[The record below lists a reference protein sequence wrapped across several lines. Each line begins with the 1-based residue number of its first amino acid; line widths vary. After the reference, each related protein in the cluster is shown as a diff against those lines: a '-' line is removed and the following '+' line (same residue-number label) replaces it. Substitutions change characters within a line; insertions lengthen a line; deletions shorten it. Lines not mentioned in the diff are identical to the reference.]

1 MPRSYSVGEFAD
13 ELGVHRQ
20 TVKRWCREDEID
32 YTRTPGGSRRI
43 PRRELLRLSGDAR
56 PTDRVA
62 LYARVSSHG
71 QKENGDLDRQIE
83 RLRNY
88 AHDHGW
94 TVENTYT
101 DVGSGLNEDRRG
113 LDLLLDDMQE
123 ADYGRILIT
132 YEDRLTRFG
141 FSYLE
146 RYFDCYGVTITIIDD
161 ETDKSAQEELVDDL
175 ITLVASFSG
184 KLYGMR
190 SSKKQQV
197 VNTVESE
204 VQPDE

>member
-43 PRRELLRLSGDAR
+43 PRRELLHLSGDAR

-83 RLRNY
+83 RLRDY

-113 LDLLLDDMQE
+113 LDSLLDDVQE
-123 ADYGRILIT
+123 ADYGRILVT

-146 RYFDCYGVTITIIDD
+146 RYFDCYGVTISVIED

-175 ITLVASFSG
+175 IKLVASFSG

-190 SSKKQQV
+190 SSKKQEV

-204 VQPDE
+204 VKPDE

>member
-20 TVKRWCREDEID
+20 TVKRWCRDDEID

-43 PRRELLRLSGDAR
+43 PRRELLCLSGDAR
-56 PTDRVA
+56 PTDHVA

-101 DVGSGLNEDRRG
+101 DVGSGLNEDRRDI
-113 LDLLLDDMQE
+113 DLLLDDMQE
-123 ADYGRILIT
+123 ANYGRILIT

-146 RYFDCYGVTITIIDD
+146 RYFDCYGVTITAIED

-175 ITLVASFSG
+175 IKLVASFSG

-204 VQPDE
+204 VKPDG

>member
-56 PTDRVA
+56 PTDCVA

-113 LDLLLDDMQE
+113 LDSLLDDTQE
-123 ADYGRILIT
+123 ADYGRILVT
-132 YEDRLTRFG
+132 YENRLTRFG
-141 FSYLE
+141 VSYLE
-146 RYFDCYGVTITIIDD
+146 RYFDCYGVTITVIED

-175 ITLVASFSG
+175 IKLVASFSG

-197 VNTVESE
+197 VNTVESA
-204 VQPDE
+204 VKPDE

>member
-1 MPRSYSVGEFAD
+1 M
-13 ELGVHRQ
+13 
-20 TVKRWCREDEID
+20 
-32 YTRTPGGSRRI
+32 
-43 PRRELLRLSGDAR
+43 LRLSGDAR
-56 PTDRVA
+56 PTDCVA
-62 LYARVSSHG
+62 LYGRVSSHG

-83 RLRNY
+83 GLRDY

-94 TVENTYT
+94 TVESTYT

-113 LDLLLDDMQE
+113 LASLLDDIQNAE
-123 ADYGRILIT
+123 YGRVLVT

-146 RYFDCYGVTITIIDD
+146 RYFDCYGVTITIIED

-175 ITLVASFSG
+175 IKLVASFSG

-197 VNTVESE
+197 VSIVS
-204 VQPDE
+204 PR

>member
-83 RLRNY
+83 RLRDY

-101 DVGSGLNEDRRG
+101 DVGSGLNEDRCG
-113 LDLLLDDMQE
+113 LDSLLDDVQE
-123 ADYGRILIT
+123 ADYGRILVT

-146 RYFDCYGVTITIIDD
+146 RYFDCYGVTISVIED

-175 ITLVASFSG
+175 IKLVASFSG

-190 SSKKQQV
+190 SSKKQEV

-204 VQPDE
+204 VKPDE

>member
-20 TVKRWCREDEID
+20 TVKRWCREEEID

-43 PRRELLRLSGDAR
+43 PRRELFRLSGDSR

-83 RLRNY
+83 RLCDY

-101 DVGSGLNEDRRG
+101 DVGSGLNEDRRDLG
-113 LDLLLDDMQE
+113 LLLDDVQD
-123 ADYGRILIT
+123 ADYGRVLVT
-132 YEDRLTRFG
+132 YGDRLTRFG

-146 RYFDCYGVTITIIDD
+146 RYFDCYGVTVTVIEDD
-161 ETDKSAQEELVDDL
+161 TDKSAQEELVDDL
-175 ITLVASFSG
+175 IKLVASFSG

-197 VNTVESE
+197 VNTVESK
-204 VQPDE
+204 VKPDE

>member
-1 MPRSYSVGEFAD
+1 MVRSYSIGEFAD
-13 ELGVHRQ
+13 ELGVHPE
-20 TVKRWCREDEID
+20 TVKRWCRNDDLD
-32 YTRTPGGSRRI
+32 YTRTPGGDRRI
-43 PRRELLRLSGDAR
+43 PHRELLRLAGDSRSRDQA
-56 PTDRVA
+56 A

-71 QKENGDLDRQIE
+71 QKDNGDLDRQLD
-83 RLRNY
+83 RLRDY

-94 TVENTYT
+94 TIENTYT

-113 LDLLLDDMQE
+113 LTQLLADVQD
-123 ADYGRILIT
+123 ADYGRVLVT

-141 FSYLE
+141 FSYLD
-146 RYFDCYGVTITIIDD
+146 RYFDSYGVTITVIED
-161 ETDKSAQEELVDDL
+161 ETDKTAQEELVDDL
-175 ITLVASFSG
+175 IKLVASFSG

-204 VQPDE
+204 VKPDE

>member
-43 PRRELLRLSGDAR
+43 PRRELLRLSGDVR

-62 LYARVSSHG
+62 LYARVSSHS

-83 RLRNY
+83 RLRDY

-113 LDLLLDDMQE
+113 LDSLLDDVQE
-123 ADYGRILIT
+123 ADYGRILVT

-146 RYFDCYGVTITIIDD
+146 RYFDCYGVTITVIED
-161 ETDKSAQEELVDDL
+161 ETDKSAQEELIDDL
-175 ITLVASFSG
+175 IKLVASFSG
-184 KLYGMR
+184 KLHGMR

-204 VQPDE
+204 VKSDE

>member
-43 PRRELLRLSGDAR
+43 PRRELLRLSGDPR
-56 PTDRVA
+56 PTDCVA
-62 LYARVSSHG
+62 LYGRVSSHG

-83 RLRNY
+83 GLRDY

-113 LDLLLDDMQE
+113 LASLL
-123 ADYGRILIT
+123 G
-132 YEDRLTRFG
+132 
-141 FSYLE
+141 
-146 RYFDCYGVTITIIDD
+146 
-161 ETDKSAQEELVDDL
+161 
-175 ITLVASFSG
+175 
-184 KLYGMR
+184 
-190 SSKKQQV
+190 
-197 VNTVESE
+197 
-204 VQPDE
+204 

>member
-1 MPRSYSVGEFAD
+1 MPRSYSIGEFAD
-13 ELGVHRQ
+13 ELGVHPQ
-20 TVKRWCREDEID
+20 TVKRWCRNGDLD
-32 YTRTPGGSRRI
+32 YTRTPGGERRI
-43 PRRELLRLSGDAR
+43 PHRELRRLAGDTR

-62 LYARVSSHG
+62 LYARVSTHG
-71 QKENGDLDRQIE
+71 QKDNGDLDRQ
-83 RLRNY
+83 LDQLTDY

-113 LDLLLDDMQE
+113 LNSLLDDVQD
-123 ADYGRILIT
+123 ADYGRVLLT

-146 RYFDCYGVTITIIDD
+146 RYFDCYGVTVTVIED

-175 ITLVASFSG
+175 INLVASFSG

-190 SSKKQQV
+190 SNKTQQV

-204 VQPDE
+204 VKPDE

>member
-13 ELGVHRQ
+13 ELGVHVQ
-20 TVKRWCREDEID
+20 TVKRWCRDDDLD
-32 YTRTPGGSRRI
+32 YTRTPGGYRRI
-43 PRRELLRLSGDAR
+43 PRRELHRLAGTAR

-62 LYARVSSHG
+62 LYTRVSSHG
-71 QKENGDLDRQIE
+71 QKKNGDLGRQHDRLVE
-83 RLRNY
+83 Y

-94 TVENTYT
+94 SIENTYS

-113 LDLLLDDMQE
+113 LQSLLDDVQN
-123 ADYGRILIT
+123 AAYGRVLVT

-146 RYFDCYGVTITIIDD
+146 RYFDCYGVTVTVIEN
-161 ETDKSAQEELVDDL
+161 ETDKSAHEELVDDL
-175 ITLVASFSG
+175 IKLVASFSG

-197 VNTVESE
+197 VETVENE
-204 VQPDE
+204 MTTDE

>member
-1 MPRSYSVGEFAD
+1 MPRSYSIGEFAD
-13 ELGVHRQ
+13 ELGVHAQ
-20 TVKRWCREDEID
+20 TVKRWCRNDDLD
-32 YTRTPGGSRRI
+32 YTRTPGGERRI
-43 PRRELLRLSGDAR
+43 PHRELRRLAGDAR

-71 QKENGDLDRQIE
+71 QKDNGDLDRQ
-83 RLRNY
+83 LDQLTDY

-94 TVENTYT
+94 HVENTYT

-113 LDLLLDDMQE
+113 LDALLDDVQE
-123 ADYGRILIT
+123 ADYGRILVT

-146 RYFDCYGVTITIIDD
+146 RYFDCYGVTITVIED

-175 ITLVASFSG
+175 IKLVASFSG

-190 SSKKQQV
+190 SSKTQQV

-204 VQPDE
+204 VKPDE

>member
-20 TVKRWCREDEID
+20 TVKRWCRDDEID

-101 DVGSGLNEDRRG
+101 DVGSGLNEDRRDI
-113 LDLLLDDMQE
+113 DLLLDDMRE

-146 RYFDCYGVTITIIDD
+146 RYFDCYGVTITAIED

-175 ITLVASFSG
+175 IKLVASFSG

-204 VQPDE
+204 VKPDG